1 MVLPMVFEG
10 ARRWQAVRMP
20 DEQEVSADQSVDAI
34 ETPEEA
40 TKRRFREALERKNG
54 HSSAGGAAQTA
65 AKVRGTH
72 AQAGGKRTFRR
83 RAGG

>member
-1 MVLPMVFEG
+1 
-10 ARRWQAVRMP
+10 MP
-20 DEQEVSADQSVDAI
+20 DEQEISAEQSADAI
-34 ETPEEA
+34 ETPAEA

-54 HSSAGGAAQTA
+54 HSSVGGAAQNS